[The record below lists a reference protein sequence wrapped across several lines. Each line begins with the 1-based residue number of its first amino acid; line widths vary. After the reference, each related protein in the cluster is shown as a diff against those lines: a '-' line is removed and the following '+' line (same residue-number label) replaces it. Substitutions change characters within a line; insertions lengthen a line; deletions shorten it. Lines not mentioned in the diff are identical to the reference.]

1 MEKIQLESVYF
12 EKLKGLHDVRIK
24 FEKPLTAIMGINGA
38 GKTTVIHALACI
50 YRPDDSKTDQ
60 GNAGEDHHFPEF
72 FVPNTDALWKG
83 SKFHVV
89 NKIATKDN
97 SWKIQDSRVYSKDF
111 DRWAP
116 RYSSRPKR
124 NVYYIGIDT
133 CLPEIEKKTT
143 TSRIIYTSSKRSD
156 KVSKRVLEAA
166 AYVLNKDYEVL
177 VDNLYHN
184 RHFLGVHTRSGLR
197 YSSLSMGT
205 GEQRTIKILE
215 KVINARAYSLV
226 LIDEIDLLLHISA
239 LRRLIGKLN
248 EIATNKHLQIVFTT
262 HSLDV
267 LQMEQY
273 VSLQYLY
280 PFTKP
285 DGTSAIFVFD
295 KPNDDIVR
303 SLTGESDLPLK
314 IYVEDTFSQTII
326 KSILRK
332 HNMAKKAAVLRFG
345 AAHNAFSLAAGFVLS
360 GASYE
365 NVLVI
370 LDGDEYRMPADK
382 QTQIQK
388 VLSGTEEDAEQ
399 KQTQALSLLT
409 QYALPVGK
417 SPEEFIHNLLVE
429 SHCENEIVSI
439 ARGVQAVTD
448 PHQYINTIC
457 EQLQDSVEVLMP
469 QMIAMIESTDEW
481 QAYIAPIEN
490 WMLEHQN
497 V

>member
-50 YRPDDSKTDQ
+50 YRPDDNKTDQ
-60 GNAGEDHHFPEF
+60 GNSGEDHHFPEF

-143 TSRIIYTSSKRSD
+143 TSRIIYTSNKRSD
-156 KVSKRVLEAA
+156 KVSKKVLETA

-184 RHFLGVHTRSGLR
+184 RHFLGVHTRSGLK

-215 KVINARAYSLV
+215 KVINAKAYSLV
-226 LIDEIDLLLHISA
+226 LIDEIDLLLHVSA
-239 LRRLIGKLN
+239 LRRLIDKLY
-248 EIATNKHLQIVFTT
+248 EIATSKHLQIVFTT

-267 LQMEQY
+267 LQMEQK

-280 PFTKP
+280 PVTKP
-285 DGTSAIFVFD
+285 EGSSTIFVFD
-295 KPNDDIVR
+295 RPNDDIIR
-303 SLTGESDLPLK
+303 SLTGVSDLPLK

-326 KSILRK
+326 KSILKK
-332 HNMAKKAAVLRFG
+332 HNMARKTAVLRFG
-345 AAHNAFSLAAGFVLS
+345 AAHNAFGLASGFILS
-360 GASYE
+360 GVAHD
-365 NVLVI
+365 NILVV
-370 LDGDEYRMPADK
+370 LDGDEYGKLTDK
-382 QTQIQK
+382 QAQIQK
-388 VLSGTEEDAEQ
+388 VLSGTEVDAEQ
-399 KQTQALSLLT
+399 KRTQALSLIT
-409 QYALPVGK
+409 QYVLPEGK
-417 SPEEFIHNLLVE
+417 TPEEFIHSLLVA

-439 ARGVQAVTD
+439 ARGIRAVTD
-448 PHQYINTIC
+448 PHQYISTIC
-457 EQLQDSVEVLMP
+457 EQTQEKVDVIMP
-469 QMIAMIESTDEW
+469 QIIAMIETTEEW
-481 QAYIAPIEN
+481 KAYIAPVEKWILDREG
-490 WMLEHQN
+490 

>member
-1 MEKIQLESVYF
+1 MDKIQLESVYF

-50 YRPDDSKTDQ
+50 YRPDESKTDP
-60 GNAGEDHHFPEF
+60 GDPGEDHHFPEF

-89 NKIATKDN
+89 NKTAMKN
-97 SWKIQDSRVYSKDF
+97 NEWKVQDSRVYSKDF

-133 CLPEIEKKTT
+133 CLPEIEKKTA

-156 KVSKRVLEAA
+156 KVSKKVLEAA

-177 VDNLYHN
+177 VDNLYQNH
-184 RHFLGVHTRSGLR
+184 HFLGVHTRSGLK

-226 LIDEIDLLLHISA
+226 LIDEIDLLLHVSA
-239 LRRLIGKLN
+239 LRRLIEKLY
-248 EIATNKHLQIVFTT
+248 EFATSKHLQIVFTT

-267 LQMEQY
+267 LQMEKF
-273 VSLQYLY
+273 VGLQYLY
-280 PFTKP
+280 PVTKP
-285 DGTSAIFVFD
+285 DGTDTIFVFD

-303 SLTGESDLPLK
+303 SLSGTSDLPLK

-332 HNMAKKAAVLRFG
+332 HNMARKAIVLRFG
-345 AAHNAFSLAAGFVLS
+345 AAHNAFGLAAGFILS
-360 GASYE
+360 GVPYE

-370 LDGDEYRMPADK
+370 LDGDEYKTLADK

-388 VLSGTEEDAEQ
+388 VLSGTEGDAEQ
-399 KQTQALSLLT
+399 KQRQALSLLN
-409 QYALPVGK
+409 QYALPVGQ

-439 ARGVQAVTD
+439 ARGIQAATD
-448 PHQYINTIC
+448 AHQYINAIC
-457 EQLQDSVEVLMP
+457 EQLQDSVEVVLP
-469 QMIAMIESTDEW
+469 QIIAMIESAEEW
-481 QAYIAPIEN
+481 QAYIAPIEQ
-490 WMLEHQN
+490 WILDRQN